1 MASLIDLKMVTPR
14 GVYRHYEV
22 QSIHAKSVEGEFT
35 ILPNHV
41 PIVFALVPCRLE
53 VYTAEGKHKSY
64 AVAGGFLQFDN
75 NKALLLSDAI
85 EGRSDIDI
93 NRAHAAYE
101 RARSR
106 LEKKD
111 VESELKREEAALA
124 RALNRISVHDAGR
137 RN

>member
-1 MASLIDLKMVTPR
+1 MAGLIDLKIVTPR
-14 GVYRHYEV
+14 GVYRQYKV

-41 PIVFALVPCRLE
+41 PVVMALVPCKLE
-53 VYTAEGKHKSY
+53 VYNEEGKHKSY
-64 AVAGGFLQFDN
+64 AVSGGFLHFDN
-75 NKALLLSDAI
+75 NKALLLSDAV

-101 RARSR
+101 RARAR

-111 VESELKREEAALA
+111 SNSEMKREELALQ
-124 RALNRISVHDAGR
+124 RAINRINVYGKK
-137 RN
+137 